1 MQKKLPYSCPACAA
15 PVQVQSLTCTQCDTQ
30 ITGSFPLPEL
40 LQLTDDELQFVLEFV
55 KKSGSL
61 KLMAEQLKLSYP
73 TVRNM
78 LDAVIEKLAAFT
90 QADKKKK

>member
-1 MQKKLPYSCPACAA
+1 MQKKLPHICPSCAA
-15 PVQVQSLTCTQCDTQ
+15 SIQVQSLVCTQCDTQ

-40 LQLTDDELQFVLEFV
+40 LQLSEEEQQFVLEFV
-55 KKSGSL
+55 RKSGSL

-78 LDAVIEKLAAFT
+78 LDNIIEKLNAFSK
-90 QADKKKK
+90 ADKKKK